1 MNFRKIVHK
10 VGKVK
15 CQQSYDAINPLDHA
29 VSSTSTFSFFAL
41 PFFRS
46 WFFLKTKFGCSSS
59 KKINVTSHL
68 LKLFMSLMDYVVDFM
83 LEILCGS

>member
-29 VSSTSTFSFFAL
+29 VSSTSTFSFFQ
-41 PFFRS
+41 
-46 WFFLKTKFGCSSS
+46 
-59 KKINVTSHL
+59 
-68 LKLFMSLMDYVVDFM
+68 KLVFPQN
-83 LEILCGS
+83 